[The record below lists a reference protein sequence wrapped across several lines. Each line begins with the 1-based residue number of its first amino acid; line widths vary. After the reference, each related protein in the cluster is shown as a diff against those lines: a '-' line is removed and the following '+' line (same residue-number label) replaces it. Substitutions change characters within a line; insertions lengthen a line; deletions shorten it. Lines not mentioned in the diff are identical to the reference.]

1 MKIENLI
8 EREDGSVVGTIEL
21 SAGEAETIMTEGLT
35 AILRKGT
42 QFENMVETSQKEIKR
57 LRDEMVLIM
66 PKEVAEQFEEDGI
79 QPTGED

>member
-8 EREDGSVVGTIEL
+8 EKDNGNIVGTIEL
-21 SAGEAETIMTEGLT
+21 SDKEAEVILNEGFT